1 MTDRRQ
7 AQFFHPT
14 QCRASAS
21 PDRTKLALT
30 FLSQDHAPITLVLPV
45 AGAVGLQRKLAQS
58 LYLLTAG
65 SRAVKAKEQPGEVT
79 ASA

>member
-1 MTDRRQ
+1 MTDRKQ
-7 AQFFHPT
+7 AQILHPT
-14 QCRASAS
+14 HCRASGS

-45 AGAVGLQRKLAQS
+45 AGAAGLQRKLAQS

-65 SRAVKAKEQPGEVT
+65 SRAIKAKEQPGEAT
-79 ASA
+79 APA